1 MDATTI
7 VDVITGADAGSDCGC
22 SNSCG
27 CGTSLFGRRV
37 PPAAAF
43 SGSSFLCAAAE
54 ITDMAIATVDA
65 EMVIT
70 AGSSSFCFF
79 SAADAAI
86 TMDAVVDAAAAA
98 ATTVDADSVPVRA
111 YQAKSRGSFPLPLP
125 VFFLHFALF
134 LSAVFS
140 VYFSDI
146 PCPVHKKRFHPVPVF
161 LFCRPYGSSLLF
173 FLPFILCQAMPLC
186 HNLKTKSI
194 SSYKKGALFYG
205 RRNDLPDQI

>member
-7 VDVITGADAGSDCGC
+7 VDVITGADAAATVVVDAA
-22 SNSCG
+22 
-27 CGTSLFGRRV
+27 TTAAAEPVFLAAV

-98 ATTVDADSVPVRA
+98 DAATTVDADSVPVRA
-111 YQAKSRGSFPLPLP
+111 YQAKKAEDHFLCLCLSFSAFRSFSLCS
-125 VFFLHFALF
+125 FF
-134 LSAVFS
+134 
-140 VYFSDI
+140 
-146 PCPVHKKRFHPVPVF
+146 C
-161 LFCRPYGSSLLF
+161 LF
-173 FLPFILCQAMPLC
+173 FRHSM
-186 HNLKTKSI
+186 
-194 SSYKKGALFYG
+194 SSS
-205 RRNDLPDQI
+205 

>member
-7 VDVITGADAGSDCGC
+7 VDVITGADAAATVDAA
-22 SNSCG
+22 
-27 CGTSLFGRRV
+27 TAVAAEPVFLAAV

-70 AGSSSFCFF
+70 
-79 SAADAAI
+79 
-86 TMDAVVDAAAAA
+86 
-98 ATTVDADSVPVRA
+98 VDADSVPVRA
-111 YQAKSRGSFPLPLP
+111 YQAKKQRIISSAFACL
-125 VFFLHFALF
+125 FLHFALF

-146 PCPVHKKRFHPVPVF
+146 PCPVHKKHFHPVPVF
-161 LFCRPYGSSLLF
+161 LFCRPYGSYVRPCLSV
-173 FLPFILCQAMPLC
+173 I
-186 HNLKTKSI
+186 I
-194 SSYKKGALFYG
+194 
-205 RRNDLPDQI
+205 

>member
-7 VDVITGADAGSDCGC
+7 VDVITGADAAATVDAA
-22 SNSCG
+22 
-27 CGTSLFGRRV
+27 TAVAAEPVFLAAV

-79 SAADAAI
+79 SAADVAT
-86 TMDAVVDAAAAA
+86 TMAAVVDAVADA

-111 YQAKSRGSFPLPLP
+111 YQAKKQRIISSAFACL
-125 VFFLHFALF
+125 FLHFALF

-146 PCPVHKKRFHPVPVF
+146 PCPVHKKHFHPVPVF

-194 SSYKKGALFYG
+194 SS
-205 RRNDLPDQI
+205 

>member
-7 VDVITGADAGSDCGC
+7 VDVITGADAAATVDAA
-22 SNSCG
+22 
-27 CGTSLFGRRV
+27 TAVAAEPVFLAAV

-79 SAADAAI
+79 SAADVAT
-86 TMDAVVDAAAAA
+86 TMATVVDAVADA

-111 YQAKSRGSFPLPLP
+111 YQAKAEDHFLCLCLSFSAFRSFSLCS
-125 VFFLHFALF
+125 FF
-134 LSAVFS
+134 
-140 VYFSDI
+140 
-146 PCPVHKKRFHPVPVF
+146 C
-161 LFCRPYGSSLLF
+161 LF
-173 FLPFILCQAMPLC
+173 FRHSM
-186 HNLKTKSI
+186 
-194 SSYKKGALFYG
+194 SSS
-205 RRNDLPDQI
+205 